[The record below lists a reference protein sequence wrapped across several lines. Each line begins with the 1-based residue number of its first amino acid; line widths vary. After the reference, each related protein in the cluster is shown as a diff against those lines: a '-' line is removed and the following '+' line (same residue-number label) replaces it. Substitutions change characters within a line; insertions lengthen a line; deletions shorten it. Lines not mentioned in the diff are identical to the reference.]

1 VGLSSL
7 LDRRPIVVALAGP
20 NGAGKSTFFNAYLA
34 NTGLR
39 FVNADVLAH
48 SLGMDA
54 YAAAEKA
61 GILRRELVKL
71 HESFIFETVFSDPVG
86 DKLDFLKAIEKAG
99 YTAVLIFIGVSGPEI
114 SDERVAMR
122 VLQGGHDV
130 SPKKLVE
137 RFPRTM
143 NNLKRSL
150 VELSNVWVYDHSEL
164 EQGYRLVAAMEN
176 RQGIKLHEPT
186 PEWLRALLPRS

>member
-1 VGLSSL
+1 MGLSSL
-7 LDRRPIVVALAGP
+7 LDRRPIVIALAGP
-20 NGAGKSTFFNAYLA
+20 NGSGKSTFFNAYLA

-39 FVNADVLAH
+39 FVNADVLAL

-71 HESFIFETVFSDPVG
+71 QESFIFETVFSDPVG
-86 DKLDFLKAIEKAG
+86 DKLDFLKACEKDG

-130 SPKKLVE
+130 PPKKLVE

-164 EQGYRLVAAMEN
+164 DQGYRLVAAMEN

-186 PEWLRALLPRS
+186 PEWLRALLP